1 MHKCSSLKKDPKK
14 EKSLFYFFIRKGY
27 LKIDTEIYGFSSNR
41 SYEKEKRNK
50 KRKTK
55 TYDHKYMSKLGFN
68 PLTSKRKW
76 SW

>member
-1 MHKCSSLKKDPKK
+1 MIFLQIGVMKNKKQ
-14 EKSLFYFFIRKGY
+14 
-27 LKIDTEIYGFSSNR
+27 KI
-41 SYEKEKRNK
+41 NK
-50 KRKTK
+50 KRKPK